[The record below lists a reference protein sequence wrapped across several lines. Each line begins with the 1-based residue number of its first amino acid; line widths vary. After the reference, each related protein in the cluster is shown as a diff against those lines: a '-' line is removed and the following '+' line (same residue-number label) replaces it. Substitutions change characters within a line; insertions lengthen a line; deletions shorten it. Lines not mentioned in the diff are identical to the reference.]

1 MSCTALLTSMSSSAD
16 HLGAENVY
24 ERRLA
29 ALTLETSA
37 EYTDSEIIRA
47 RLVVETDAL
56 TRTRLQRALLRAEGT
71 LKRPDAELDAPVQE
85 SNVGD
90 TESERVKARS
100 DLATTFLHEL
110 TTILAAIKRGALVDL
125 NEGYSGSATERAI
138 DRFASFL
145 KAMEHLR
152 DAARPPDP
160 EDFNLVELVD
170 STLATERDA
179 QPNVELISTREDPLT
194 VRGDRYL
201 LELAL
206 VNGIRNA
213 IDASPENER
222 VLVNCGET
230 PQEWWLN
237 VLDNGVGIPA
247 NRDQVFVAGRSTKPK
262 GEHEGLGLTIA
273 KQAIESMGGVVEVTR
288 RTTTG
293 TEFRL
298 RWSKA

>member
-1 MSCTALLTSMSSSAD
+1 MSANEDCAGS
-16 HLGAENVY
+16 ENVY
-24 ERRLA
+24 ERRRA
-29 ALTLETSA
+29 ALTLEASA
-37 EYTDSEIIRA
+37 KYADSEAIRA
-47 RLVVETDAL
+47 RLVVETDGL
-56 TRTRLQRALLRAEGT
+56 TRTRLQRALSRAEATPMGSE
-71 LKRPDAELDAPVQE
+71 AHLDDPVRE
-85 SNVGD
+85 SDRGD

-100 DLATTFLHEL
+100 DLANKFIHEL
-110 TTILAAIKRGALVDL
+110 RAILAAIKRGALVEL
-125 NEGYSGSATERAI
+125 KESYGGSSTERAI
-138 DRFASFL
+138 ERFTSFL

-170 STLATERDA
+170 STLAAERDA
-179 QPNVELISTREDPLT
+179 QPNVELVSTREDPLT

-206 VNGIRNA
+206 VNGVRNA
-213 IDASPENER
+213 IDASPENDR
-222 VLVNCGET
+222 ILVNCGET
-230 PQEWWLN
+230 PDEWWLN

-247 NRDQVFVAGRSTKPK
+247 NSNQVFVPGRSTKPK

-298 RWSKA
+298 RWPKVS